1 MLEKSFGLFFYL
13 KQAKNQKNE
22 KRYVYLR
29 ITVNGSHR
37 ELSIKRQWVTNQW
50 DSSLG
55 RATGESESALELNS
69 YLELLSCKV
78 YQAKIKLIENNKPIT
93 AQGIK
98 EVLLGED
105 EKQYFIMAA
114 FLEHN
119 VQMQAL
125 VGVEVAAGTLTRY
138 KTAYSHV
145 GDFIKWKYKKDDMN
159 VGDLNYEFITQLLF
173 WLKSKKKCNHNTA
186 IKYIGNF
193 KKIVLECLRREWL
206 KRDPFIGFKAKR
218 QEVIPVALT
227 KEEVLAISNK
237 RFKIERII
245 HVRDIFLFCCYTG
258 LAYID
263 VYNLKDSDI
272 TIGID
277 GEKWIITT
285 RQKTNSFTRL
295 PLLPP
300 ALKILAKYENHPK
313 CISNGT
319 ILPVL
324 TNQKMN
330 SYLKEIADTCG
341 IKKNLTFHTARHTFA
356 TTVTLTNGVP
366 IETVSKMLGHKSLKQ
381 TQHYAKIVDVKISED
396 MKQLKKRLELI

>member
-1 MLEKSFGLFFYL
+1 M
-13 KQAKNQKNE
+13 
-22 KRYVYLR
+22 
-29 ITVNGSHR
+29 
-37 ELSIKRQWVTNQW
+37 
-50 DSSLG
+50 
-55 RATGESESALELNS
+55 
-69 YLELLSCKV
+69 
-78 YQAKIKLIENNKPIT
+78 
-93 AQGIK
+93 
-98 EVLLGED
+98 
-105 EKQYFIMAA
+105 
-114 FLEHN
+114 
-119 VQMQAL
+119 
-125 VGVEVAAGTLTRY
+125 
-138 KTAYSHV
+138 
-145 GDFIKWKYKKDDMN
+145 
-159 VGDLNYEFITQLLF
+159 
-173 WLKSKKKCNHNTA
+173 
-186 IKYIGNF
+186 GNF
-193 KKIVLECLRREWL
+193 KKIVLECLRKEWL
-206 KRDPFIGFKAKR
+206 KRDPFIGFKTKR
-218 QEVIPVALT
+218 QEVTPVALT
-227 KEEVLAISNK
+227 KEELLAISNK

-258 LAYID
+258 LAYTD

-295 PLLPP
+295 PLLPA
-300 ALKILAKYENHPK
+300 ALKILAKYENHSK
-313 CISNGT
+313 CMSNGT
-319 ILPVL
+319 VLPVL